1 MVYAEQ
7 VSVKQRD
14 TEEDLAKAEPAV
26 VAAMAA
32 LDTLNKKASLAC
44 RVFSRTITVSK
55 QVLPRYFCKCA
66 KSRSQLKSSCAD
78 VVFLC

>member
-1 MVYAEQ
+1 MYAEQ

-32 LDTLNKKASLAC
+32 LDTLNKKASLSCGLSYEHSFETRSSAI
-44 RVFSRTITVSK
+44 FLQLSTE
-55 QVLPRYFCKCA
+55 
-66 KSRSQLKSSCAD
+66 SRSQLEPSCVD
-78 VVFLC
+78 VVLLC

>member
-1 MVYAEQ
+1 MIYAEQ

-32 LDTLNKKASLAC
+32 LDTLNKKASPSCGLSYDYN
-44 RVFSRTITVSK
+44 FKT
-55 QVLPRYFCKCA
+55 
-66 KSRSQLKSSCAD
+66 RSTMIFLQLSTESPPKLESSGDD
-78 VVFLC
+78 VVFLR